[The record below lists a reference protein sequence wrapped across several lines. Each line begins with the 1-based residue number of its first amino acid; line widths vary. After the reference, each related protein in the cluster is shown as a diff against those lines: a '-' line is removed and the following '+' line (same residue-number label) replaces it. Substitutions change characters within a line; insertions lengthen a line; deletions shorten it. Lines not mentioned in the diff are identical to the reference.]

1 MFNSQKTEATAE
13 KVSYNVKVESAKT
26 TKNASIVML
35 NLDVNGVKI
44 NSVILKEVAV
54 KADGKTHKKGD
65 ICYILDMPQEKV
77 GDKYYKRVWF
87 PVSNE
92 TLNSIV
98 EQVKALL

>member
-1 MFNSQKTEATAE
+1 MFETKKTEA
-13 KVSYNVKVESAKT
+13 KT
-26 TKNASIVML
+26 TYVVTVEQAKATKNPSIVMV

-44 NSVILKEVAV
+44 NSCILKEVVV
-54 KADGKTHKKGD
+54 KEDGKTHKKGD
-65 ICYILDMPQEKV
+65 TCYILDMPQEKV
-77 GDKYYKRVWF
+77 NDKYYKRAWF